1 MAGRL
6 LLHPTRGHAAGHA
19 ALGQGDSPLQPHQI
33 YIKFYLF
40 CSLRMNW
47 PTDPPTHR
55 PTNPPTHRPTDP
67 PTHRPTDPPTF
78 RQQSW
83 EEETEMLKLAVG
95 HINRLRPR
103 FVVVVRG

>member
-1 MAGRL
+1 MAERL

-19 ALGQGDSPLQPHQI
+19 ALGQGDSPLQPHQAYTCI
-33 YIKFYLF
+33 LLASFELAY
-40 CSLRMNW
+40 
-47 PTDPPTHR
+47 
-55 PTNPPTHRPTDP
+55 RPTDP
-67 PTHRPTDPPTF
+67 STHRPTDPPTF